1 MIRIVK
7 GVYGY
12 LDKDGIVRPKTE
24 ADAPFSLLPEQE
36 ARLVRLGVA
45 QYMGNVN
52 PAPAEDALPEETV
65 AEAPTGE
72 RLLTDMS
79 AKELRELGKDYG
91 LTFKVGISK
100 AEMVQA
106 IEEAENELD
115 TVQDGEP
122 APVFDASEAVQ

>member
-1 MIRIVK
+1 MVIAVIRKLIFLVFGYIVAVNGNAAVGGAVK
-7 GVYGY
+7 S
-12 LDKDGIVRPKTE
+12 
-24 ADAPFSLLPEQE
+24 AQE
-36 ARLVRLGVA
+36 
-45 QYMGNVN
+45 
-52 PAPAEDALPEETV
+52 PEES
-65 AEAPTGE
+65 EEQLPTGE

-115 TVQDGEP
+115 AAQDNEP